1 MKIPARAPL
10 MKQAQRT
17 QVSPGPQVPLRGL
30 AYEVGALGAQPG
42 RPTESLDGTRTVDY
56 SRARVSMQAGDAPSS
71 AMSERLVGDGRLR
84 LTGRNDAP
92 ALRHRRSCLSIR
104 RPGRRGARGSAVDA
118 RRRQSLAKRMLTRLP
133 RPQRTPGIAGL
144 IRNKPGLPAAPL
156 APGSLWSP
164 PHTLFA
170 TSFGHS

>member
-1 MKIPARAPL
+1 VKIPARAPL

-84 LTGRNDAP
+84 LTGRNDARCTGFHGIRRTR
-92 ALRHRRSCLSIR
+92 ATRCRRHIKHVRSCLSTVR
-104 RPGRRGARGSAVDA
+104 RPDRGTVSGAHEGDVQRHHDRPVVRSAFENRSV
-118 RRRQSLAKRMLTRLP
+118 
-133 RPQRTPGIAGL
+133 
-144 IRNKPGLPAAPL
+144 
-156 APGSLWSP
+156 
-164 PHTLFA
+164 
-170 TSFGHS
+170 